1 MEINEQ
7 TYSFIQR
14 SNVSGKE
21 TVYSVY
27 RHKKDDISWVNTLDK
42 AIKSMIEVDLQK
54 NGILEFNNE
63 K

>member
-14 SNVSGKE
+14 SNMSGKE

-27 RHKKDDISWVNTLDK
+27 RDKKHDISWVNKLDK
-42 AIKSMIEVDLQK
+42 SIKSMIEVDLQK